1 MSVQWTLAH
10 GPLHEI
16 LNCILVGSVMLES
29 IDDFPPQKLLHVS
42 FTSKIFCCDL
52 HLLFASRIPI
62 LNQTAF
68 LSSRN
73 QLEHVLEYLLIRSFQ
88 HEVEH
93 FLDSQNYIMK
103 CLLDKFFNRL
113 HIIYF
118 NFEDTSVSC
127 FTLALQRGLI
137 HAPAP
142 SYGVPCVLL
151 YQMSLLLPKA
161 FSCPF
166 LADVWPYLLIPC
178 SP

>member
-16 LNCILVGSVMLES
+16 LNCILVGSVILES
-29 IDDFPPQKLLHVS
+29 INDFPPQKLLHVS

-113 HIIYF
+113 HINLFQLRRYQCKLFYLGFSTRLDSCSGTFIWGSLRTF
-118 NFEDTSVSC
+118 ILDELTSPQSI
-127 FTLALQRGLI
+127 F
-137 HAPAP
+137 
-142 SYGVPCVLL
+142 
-151 YQMSLLLPKA
+151 MS
-161 FSCPF
+161 FSR
-166 LADVWPYLLIPC
+166 
-178 SP
+178 